1 MGVFA
6 KWFITVAVYLFA
18 FTSII
23 ANFYYSETNLEFI
36 KKSSALLL
44 AFRLTMVALLI
55 IGALSTL
62 SLVWTFAYICMG
74 LMTLCNIVAI
84 WPWAG

>member
-23 ANFYYSETNLEFI
+23 ANYYYSETNLEFI

-55 IGALSTL
+55 VVLCPLFLSCGRSPT
-62 SLVWTFAYICMG
+62 SVWG
-74 LMTLCNIVAI
+74 L
-84 WPWAG
+84 